1 MVHKDGGKRRMR
13 KSAFKKWKDT
23 ELEKG
28 AQSSRRVARLWDL
41 RLLLQGW
48 AHSGTRLQ
56 SIK

>member
-1 MVHKDGGKRRMR
+1 MR